1 MSHPRHIHSVHFGYH
16 EHDDINAAGLPRDHH
31 PEPDPLSPTFGQI
44 PDGLVSPSSPPTG
57 LEAIH
62 PAAVEAARELQAA
75 HNAHVQFVE
84 PARVSTPTPAPAPA
98 SASASD
104 VAVDPAAGPSIIP
117 PEGDYLHNQEAGEA
131 EDGYGGSTDPYS
143 PTFGATSPT
152 LGLSPSGS
160 PTMGTFSLYDIG
172 MSRNPIRDSQGTLV
186 SPTPAR
192 LPLPPPIDLD
202 KVTAKLT
209 NKEVFANTGLVFKPE
224 PPAPIK
230 KEEPGD
236 KEAVKKG
243 ILGKLRR
250 EKPKPRYVPETRWI
264 RFQLWFNT
272 YRKFFTFIVIFQLI
286 GMILAGTHHFP
297 YARKNTGGIVVGNIM
312 AAVIVRN
319 EIFGRFL
326 YLTVNTL
333 FAKWPPLWFR
343 LTLTSILQHLGG
355 IHSGCSVSALGWL
368 ILNLTYLFRDRHN
381 QNKGVLTMG
390 FIVMFIIAFACL
402 SAFPIVRNT
411 HHNVFERN
419 HRLFGWIAV
428 VVTWIYVILAN
439 GYRNNPHQWHSNG
452 HAMGVHQELWLTLIM
467 SIAVILPW
475 LFTYKVPVHVELPSQ
490 KVAVLRFER
499 GMQQGLLGRISRTAI
514 LEYHAFGTISEG
526 TDAKHHYMV
535 CGVQGDFTRGL
546 VRDQPTHI
554 WTRELKFAG
563 VGNTST
569 LYRRGIRICTG
580 TGIGAALSTCL
591 QSDQW
596 FLIWVGSDML
606 KTFGPTIAE
615 LIQRGV
621 GPDRCIL
628 WDTKKSG
635 RPKTM
640 RLLAE
645 TVEKWQAEVVFITSN
660 WDGNEELMQGCKRLG
675 IPAFGTFITAQSL
688 ETASTAVQLSS
699 IGLVFLSWDGSV
711 AAPARGIAGAIIFSC
726 IGASYGTAKSGVGIA
741 SMAVT
746 RPDMMMRCCIAVVM
760 AGIIA
765 IYGLVV
771 SVVLADDLKAG
782 MPLFTAFVHL
792 GAGLSV
798 GLSGLAAGFAI
809 GIVGDAGARGAGIQP
824 RLFVGMVHN
833 KGTRGDNKCAKGAR
847 ESPAYPS
854 TIRRSPNNQFLN
866 DKRACAHEKHPV
878 RF

>member
-1 MSHPRHIHSVHFGYH
+1 MSEPHHSFLFHHH
-16 EHDDINAAGLPRDHH
+16 EHDDVDASGFQRPLTG
-31 PEPDPLSPTFGQI
+31 EDPLSPDFGQA
-44 PDGLVSPSSPPTG
+44 PSETVSRESHSDSPEGL
-57 LEAIH
+57 H
-62 PAAVEAARELQAA
+62 PAEVEK
-75 HNAHVQFVE
+75 
-84 PARVSTPTPAPAPA
+84 PARVLDPVPE
-98 SASASD
+98 SASESP
-104 VAVDPAAGPSIIP
+104 VEPQPAAGSSSSDHA
-117 PEGDYLHNQEAGEA
+117 GVNYSHNLDASAA
-131 EDGYGGSTDPYS
+131 ENGYSGSNDPLS

-172 MSRNPIRDSQGTLV
+172 MARNPIRDDDAGTLV

-224 PPAPIK
+224 PPATKPEDSAAAK
-230 KEEPGD
+230 VAEKRP
-236 KEAVKKG
+236 KG
-243 ILGKLRR
+243 ILDVFRKD
-250 EKPKPRYVPETRWI
+250 KPKPRYVPETRWI

-297 YARKNTGGIVVGNIM
+297 YARKNTGGIIVGNIM

-333 FAKWPPLWFR
+333 FAKWTPLWFR
-343 LTLTSILQHLGG
+343 LACTSTLQHLGG
-355 IHSGCSVSALGWL
+355 IHSGCSLSALGWL
-368 ILNLTYLFRDRHN
+368 IFNLTYLFRDRHN
-381 QNKGVLTMG
+381 QNKGVLTMA
-390 FIVMFIIAFACL
+390 FIVMFVIAFACL

-419 HRLFGWIAV
+419 HRLFGWAAV

-439 GYRNNPHQWHSNG
+439 GYRDDPHHWHSNG

-475 LFTYKVPVHVELPSQ
+475 LFTYKVPIHVEIPSQ

-526 TDAKHHYMV
+526 THAKYHYMV

-569 LYRRGIRICTG
+569 LYKRGIRICTG

-606 KTFGPTIAE
+606 KTFGPTISE
-615 LIQRGV
+615 LITRGV
-621 GPDRCIL
+621 GPNRCIL

-640 RLLAE
+640 KLLAE

-660 WDGNEELMQGCKRLG
+660 WDGNQELMQGCKRLG
-675 IPAFGTFITAQSL
+675 IPAFGTL
-688 ETASTAVQLSS
+688 
-699 IGLVFLSWDGSV
+699 WD
-711 AAPARGIAGAIIFSC
+711 F
-726 IGASYGTAKSGVGIA
+726 
-741 SMAVT
+741 
-746 RPDMMMRCCIAVVM
+746 
-760 AGIIA
+760 
-765 IYGLVV
+765 
-771 SVVLADDLKAG
+771 
-782 MPLFTAFVHL
+782 
-792 GAGLSV
+792 
-798 GLSGLAAGFAI
+798 
-809 GIVGDAGARGAGIQP
+809 
-824 RLFVGMVHN
+824 
-833 KGTRGDNKCAKGAR
+833 
-847 ESPAYPS
+847 
-854 TIRRSPNNQFLN
+854 
-866 DKRACAHEKHPV
+866 
-878 RF
+878 

>member
-1 MSHPRHIHSVHFGYH
+1 
-16 EHDDINAAGLPRDHH
+16 
-31 PEPDPLSPTFGQI
+31 
-44 PDGLVSPSSPPTG
+44 
-57 LEAIH
+57 IH
-62 PAAVEAARELQAA
+62 PAAVEAARELKAA
-75 HNAHVQFVE
+75 HDAKVQAE
-84 PARVSTPTPAPAPA
+84 QPTPAPAPKII
-98 SASASD
+98 D
-104 VAVDPAAGPSIIP
+104 EPVAGPSGTSA
-117 PEGDYLHNQEAGEA
+117 PEANFSHNQEAGAA

-209 NKEVFANTGLVFKPE
+209 NKEVFSNTGLMFKKPE
-224 PPAPIK
+224 PPVK
-230 KEEPGD
+230 REEPGE
-236 KEAVKKG
+236 KPVAKKG
-243 ILGKLRR
+243 FLGIGK
-250 EKPKPRYVPETRWI
+250 EKPKLRYVPETRWI

-297 YARKNTGGIVVGNIM
+297 YARKNTGGIIIGNIM
-312 AAVIVRN
+312 TAVVVRN

-333 FAKWPPLWFR
+333 FAKWSPLWFR

-355 IHSGCSVSALGWL
+355 IHSGCTVSALGWL
-368 ILNLTYLFRDRHN
+368 IFNLTYLFRDRHN

-390 FIVMFIIAFACL
+390 FLVMFVIAFACL

-428 VVTWIYVILAN
+428 IVTWIYVVLAN
-439 GYRNNPHQWHSNG
+439 GYRNDPHQWHSNG
-452 HAMGVHQELWLTLIM
+452 HAMGVHQELWLSLVM
-467 SIAVILPW
+467 SVAVILPW

-526 TDAKHHYMV
+526 KDAKYHYMV

-569 LYRRGIRICTG
+569 LYKRGIRICTG

-615 LIQRGV
+615 LIHRGV

-645 TVEKWQAEVVFITSN
+645 AVEKWQAEVVFITSN

-675 IPAFGTFITAQSL
+675 IPAFGTL
-688 ETASTAVQLSS
+688 
-699 IGLVFLSWDGSV
+699 WD
-711 AAPARGIAGAIIFSC
+711 F
-726 IGASYGTAKSGVGIA
+726 
-741 SMAVT
+741 
-746 RPDMMMRCCIAVVM
+746 
-760 AGIIA
+760 
-765 IYGLVV
+765 
-771 SVVLADDLKAG
+771 
-782 MPLFTAFVHL
+782 
-792 GAGLSV
+792 
-798 GLSGLAAGFAI
+798 
-809 GIVGDAGARGAGIQP
+809 
-824 RLFVGMVHN
+824 
-833 KGTRGDNKCAKGAR
+833 
-847 ESPAYPS
+847 
-854 TIRRSPNNQFLN
+854 
-866 DKRACAHEKHPV
+866 
-878 RF
+878 

>member
-1 MSHPRHIHSVHFGYH
+1 MSNHQHHSVYFGH
-16 EHDDINAAGLPRDHH
+16 HDHDDIDAAGLPRTHH
-31 PEPDPLSPTFGQI
+31 PRGPDPLSPTFGEG
-44 PDGLVSPSSPPTG
+44 PDGLLSPTSPPTG

-62 PAAVEAARELQAA
+62 PAAVAAAQELKAARD
-75 HNAHVQFVE
+75 
-84 PARVSTPTPAPAPA
+84 ARVHAEQPAAATAPAAPAPIL
-98 SASASD
+98 
-104 VAVDPAAGPSIIP
+104 VTPVPEIVIQPTVGPSGASP
-117 PEGDYLHNQEAGEA
+117 VADYSHNHDSSAA
-131 EDGYGGSTDPYS
+131 ENGYSGSNDPLS

-172 MSRNPIRDSQGTLV
+172 MSRNPIRDDATLV

-224 PPAPIK
+224 PPAPVK
-230 KEEPGD
+230 QEGAGG
-236 KEAVKKG
+236 KEAAKEKG
-243 ILGKLRR
+243 FLGKFRR
-250 EKPKPRYVPETRWI
+250 EKRKLRYVPETRWI

-272 YRKFFTFIVIFQLI
+272 YRKFFTFIVIFELI

-297 YARKNTGGIVVGNIM
+297 YARNNTGAIIVGNIM
-312 AAVIVRN
+312 VAVIVRN

-326 YLTVNTL
+326 YLS
-333 FAKWPPLWFR
+333 WSPLWFR
-343 LTLTSILQHLGG
+343 LTCTSILQHLGG

-368 ILNLTYLFRDRHN
+368 ILNLTYLFRDRYN

-390 FIVMFIIAFACL
+390 FLVMFVIAFACL

-428 VVTWIYVILAN
+428 IVTWIYVILAN
-439 GYRNNPHQWHSNG
+439 GYRNDPHHWHSNG
-452 HAMGVHQELWLTLIM
+452 RAMGVHQELWLTLVM
-467 SIAVILPW
+467 SVAVILPW
-475 LFTYKVPVHVELPSQ
+475 LFTYKVPVDVELPSQ
-490 KVAVLRFER
+490 KVAVLRFKR

-526 TDAKHHYMV
+526 THAEYHYMV

-569 LYRRGIRICTG
+569 LYKRGIRICTG

-606 KTFGPTIAE
+606 KTFGPTISE
-615 LIQRGV
+615 LITRGV

-645 TVEKWQAEVVFITSN
+645 TAEKWQAEVVFITSN

-675 IPAFGTFITAQSL
+675 IPAFGTL
-688 ETASTAVQLSS
+688 
-699 IGLVFLSWDGSV
+699 WD
-711 AAPARGIAGAIIFSC
+711 F
-726 IGASYGTAKSGVGIA
+726 
-741 SMAVT
+741 
-746 RPDMMMRCCIAVVM
+746 
-760 AGIIA
+760 
-765 IYGLVV
+765 
-771 SVVLADDLKAG
+771 
-782 MPLFTAFVHL
+782 
-792 GAGLSV
+792 
-798 GLSGLAAGFAI
+798 
-809 GIVGDAGARGAGIQP
+809 
-824 RLFVGMVHN
+824 
-833 KGTRGDNKCAKGAR
+833 
-847 ESPAYPS
+847 
-854 TIRRSPNNQFLN
+854 
-866 DKRACAHEKHPV
+866 
-878 RF
+878 